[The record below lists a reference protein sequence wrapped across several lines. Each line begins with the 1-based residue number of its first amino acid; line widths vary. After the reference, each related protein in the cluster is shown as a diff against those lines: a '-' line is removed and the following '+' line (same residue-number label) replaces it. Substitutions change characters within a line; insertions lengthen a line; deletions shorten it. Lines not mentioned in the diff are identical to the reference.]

1 MAESD
6 TANHNLPG
14 IILRSIALGL
24 TNPTICDKLF
34 DIFDII
40 EYLYLT
46 IESSLFLPETT
57 VQSVD
62 FTTLTAACSELRVQ
76 WLPARLEQVY
86 QRDRFTVS
94 LALRTMKQR
103 GWIDISWHP
112 AAARICAGDAPPRI
126 PDTFTFSQQLRH
138 QLSGLALVAIAPIS
152 PWERVID
159 LQFAKRP
166 GEPALWHLYAEIM
179 GKYSNVIL
187 TAQDNLVVT
196 CAHQVSAKQSS
207 VRPIQTGQPYE
218 MPPSLTDAAPS
229 AIEPQNRWQERIS
242 LVPGPLKRNLLRN
255 YRGLSSALV
264 LSMVR
269 SAGLDPEQ
277 STDSLNSDDWGQL
290 FHRWR
295 YWLQALETSNFKP
308 SFTPEGYTVI
318 DWPIPDNFTKKA
330 VPDLHSQAV
339 PENESAFK
347 YESNSPIPASFSN
360 KSNSPLASSF
370 FLIPSSF
377 SSVQELLDSYYTRE
391 TNQQVFAQLRHQLS
405 QKLNSILAKLRLK
418 ANTFKE
424 RLQQSAGADTQKD
437 RADLL
442 MANLQHWQPGMKSI
456 SLPDFETNQPVVI
469 PLNPEKNAVQNA
481 QALYKTHQKLK
492 RARTAVEP
500 LLASVQEEIDYL
512 EQVEAALAVLESYRT
527 PEDLQTLVEI
537 REELIQQKYLDVP
550 DYRSSDKTEA
560 IEFHRYQTPSGFE
573 LLIGRNNRQNDQL
586 TFRTAND
593 YDLWFHTLEIPGSH
607 ALLRLKPGTVAEET
621 DLQFAADMTAYYSR
635 ARHSEQVPVVYTEPK
650 YVYKPKGAKP
660 GMVVYKQERIV
671 WGRPQQARA

>member
-1 MAESD
+1 MQ
-6 TANHNLPG
+6 P
-14 IILRSIALGL
+14 
-24 TNPTICDKLF
+24 
-34 DIFDII
+34 
-40 EYLYLT
+40 
-46 IESSLFLPETT
+46 
-57 VQSVD
+57 VD
-62 FTTLTAACSELRVQ
+62 FTTLTATCSELRAQ

-94 LALRTMKQR
+94 LALRTMKGR
-103 GWIDISWHP
+103 GWIDLSWHP
-112 AAARICAGDAPPRI
+112 VAARICVGDPPPRI
-126 PDTFTFSQQLRH
+126 PDTFTFSEQLRH
-138 QLSGLALVAIAPIS
+138 QLSGLALVSIAPVS
-152 PWERVID
+152 SWERVID

-196 CAHQVSAKQSS
+196 CAHQVSAKQST

-218 MPPSLTDAAPS
+218 MPPSLTDAVPS
-229 AIEPQNRWQERIS
+229 LSESQNRWQSRIS
-242 LVPGPLKRNLLRN
+242 LVPGQLKGNLLKN
-255 YRGLSSALV
+255 YRGMSKALV
-264 LSMVR
+264 LSMIR
-269 SAGLDPEQ
+269 SASLDPEQ
-277 STDSLNSDDWGQL
+277 STDSLNADQWQQL
-290 FHRWR
+290 FQRWL
-295 YWLQALETSNFKP
+295 YWLQCLENSKFHA

-318 DWPIPDNFTKKA
+318 DWPAPENHNVGA
-330 VPDLHSQAV
+330 VPPCPPSD
-339 PENESAFK
+339 
-347 YESNSPIPASFSN
+347 
-360 KSNSPLASSF
+360 SS
-370 FLIPSSF
+370 I
-377 SSVQELLDSYYTRE
+377 SSVQELLNSYYTGE
-391 TNQQVFAQLRHQLS
+391 INQQVFAQVRHQLT
-405 QKLNSILAKLRLK
+405 QKLNNVLAKLRLK

-424 RLQQSAGADTQKD
+424 RLQQSADADTHKSQ
-437 RADLL
+437 ADLL
-442 MANLQHWQPGMKSI
+442 MANLQHWEPGMKSI
-456 SLPDFETNQPVVI
+456 SLPDFETEKPVAI

-481 QALYKTHQKLK
+481 QAIYKKHQKLK
-492 RARTAVEP
+492 RARIAVEP
-500 LLASVQEEIDYL
+500 LLAAVQEEIDYL
-512 EQVEAALAVLESYRT
+512 EQVEVALSVLETYRNT
-527 PEDLQTLVEI
+527 QDLQTLAEI

-550 DYRSSDKTEA
+550 DYRSTDKNAA

-671 WGRPQQARA
+671 WGRPQQAPA

>member
-1 MAESD
+1 
-6 TANHNLPG
+6 
-14 IILRSIALGL
+14 
-24 TNPTICDKLF
+24 
-34 DIFDII
+34 
-40 EYLYLT
+40 
-46 IESSLFLPETT
+46 

-62 FTTLTAACSELRVQ
+62 FTTLTAACSELRAE

-94 LALRTMKQR
+94 LFLRTMKQR

-112 AAARICAGDAPPRI
+112 AAARICVGDAPPRI

-138 QLSGLALVAIAPIS
+138 QLNGLALVAINPIS
-152 PWERVID
+152 EWERVID

-166 GEPALWHLYAEIM
+166 GETALWHLYAEIM

-187 TAQDNLVVT
+187 TAEDNLVVT

-218 MPPSLTDAAPS
+218 KPPSLTDAAPS
-229 AIEPQNRWQERIS
+229 AIEPQNRWQARIS
-242 LVPGPLKRNLLRN
+242 LVPGPLKRNLLQN

-277 STDSLNSDDWGQL
+277 STDSLNPDNWQQL
-290 FHRWR
+290 FHRWQ
-295 YWLQALETSNFKP
+295 YWLQALETSNFQP
-308 SFTPEGYTVI
+308 SLTPEGYTVI
-318 DWPIPDNFTKKA
+318 DWPVSDNFTKKA
-330 VPDLHSQAV
+330 PETESLNLHSQAQYGQEFDGE
-339 PENESAFK
+339 PK
-347 YESNSPIPASFSN
+347 LKN
-360 KSNSPLASSF
+360 KSNSPLPASFSLLASTASATNRTLANNPSATSATTSVPAPSSF
-370 FLIPSSF
+370 ALPTSTTSANNRALTNNSSTTSATTSVAAPSDF
-377 SSVQELLDSYYTRE
+377 SSVQELLNSYYTIEINR
-391 TNQQVFAQLRHQLS
+391 QVFAQLQHQLN

-418 ANTFKE
+418 ANTFQE
-424 RLQQSAGADTQKD
+424 RLQESVGADTHKSQ
-437 RADLL
+437 ADLL
-442 MANLQHWQPGMKSI
+442 MANLQHWEPGMKSI
-456 SLPDFETNQPVVI
+456 SLADFETNQPVAI

-481 QALYKTHQKLK
+481 QALYKKHQKLK
-492 RARTAVEP
+492 RARTAIEP
-500 LLASVQEEIDYL
+500 LLAAVREEIDYL
-512 EQVEAALAVLESYRT
+512 EQVEVALSVLENYRT
-527 PEDLQTLVEI
+527 PQDLQTLAEI

-550 DYRSSDKTEA
+550 DYRSSDKTGA
-560 IEFHRYQTPSGFE
+560 IEFYRYQTPSGFE

-671 WGRPQQARA
+671 WGRPQQAGA

>member
-1 MAESD
+1 MQ
-6 TANHNLPG
+6 P
-14 IILRSIALGL
+14 
-24 TNPTICDKLF
+24 
-34 DIFDII
+34 
-40 EYLYLT
+40 
-46 IESSLFLPETT
+46 
-57 VQSVD
+57 VD
-62 FTTLTAACSELRVQ
+62 FTTLTAACSELRAQ

-94 LALRTMKQR
+94 LALRTMKGR
-103 GWIDISWHP
+103 GWIDLSWHP
-112 AAARICAGDAPPRI
+112 VAARICVGDPPPRI
-126 PDTFTFSQQLRH
+126 PDTFTFSEQLRH
-138 QLSGLALVAIAPIS
+138 QLSGLALVSIAPVS

-196 CAHQVSAKQSS
+196 CAHQVSAKQST

-218 MPPSLTDAAPS
+218 MPPSLTDAVPS
-229 AIEPQNRWQERIS
+229 LSESQNRWQSRIS
-242 LVPGPLKRNLLRN
+242 LVPGQLKGNLLKN
-255 YRGLSSALV
+255 YRGMSKALV
-264 LSMVR
+264 LSMIR
-269 SAGLDPEQ
+269 SASLDPEQ
-277 STDSLNSDDWGQL
+277 STDSLNPDQWQQL
-290 FHRWR
+290 FQRWL
-295 YWLQALETSNFKP
+295 YWLQCLENSKFHP

-318 DWPIPDNFTKKA
+318 DWPTPENHNLGA
-330 VPDLHSQAV
+330 VPPCPPSD
-339 PENESAFK
+339 
-347 YESNSPIPASFSN
+347 
-360 KSNSPLASSF
+360 
-370 FLIPSSF
+370 SSF
-377 SSVQELLDSYYTRE
+377 SSVQEILNSYYTGE
-391 TNQQVFAQLRHQLS
+391 INQEVFAQLRHQLT
-405 QKLNSILAKLRLK
+405 QKLNTVLAKLRLK

-424 RLQQSAGADTQKD
+424 RLQQSADADTHKSQ
-437 RADLL
+437 ADLL
-442 MANLQHWQPGMKSI
+442 MANLQHWEPGMKSI
-456 SLPDFETNQPVVI
+456 SLPDFETEEPVAI

-481 QALYKTHQKLK
+481 QAIYKKHQKLK
-492 RARTAVEP
+492 RARIAVEP
-500 LLASVQEEIDYL
+500 LLAAVQEEIDYL
-512 EQVEAALAVLESYRT
+512 EQVEVALSVLETYRNT
-527 PEDLQTLVEI
+527 QDLQTLAEI

-550 DYRSSDKTEA
+550 DYRSTDKNAA

-671 WGRPQQARA
+671 WGRPQQAPA

>member
-1 MAESD
+1 MQ
-6 TANHNLPG
+6 P
-14 IILRSIALGL
+14 
-24 TNPTICDKLF
+24 
-34 DIFDII
+34 
-40 EYLYLT
+40 
-46 IESSLFLPETT
+46 
-57 VQSVD
+57 VD
-62 FTTLTAACSELRVQ
+62 FTTLTAACSELRAQ

-94 LALRTMKQR
+94 LALRTMKGR
-103 GWIDISWHP
+103 GWIDLSWHP
-112 AAARICAGDAPPRI
+112 VAARICVGDPPPRI
-126 PDTFTFSQQLRH
+126 PDTFTFSEQLRH
-138 QLSGLALVAIAPIS
+138 QLSGLALVSIAPVS
-152 PWERVID
+152 SWERVID

-196 CAHQVSAKQSS
+196 CAHQVSAKQST

-218 MPPSLTDAAPS
+218 MPPSLTDAVPS
-229 AIEPQNRWQERIS
+229 LSESQNRWQSRIS
-242 LVPGPLKRNLLRN
+242 LVPGQLHRNLLKN
-255 YRGLSSALV
+255 YRGLSKALIF
-264 LSMVR
+264 SMIR
-269 SAGLDPEQ
+269 SASLDPEQ
-277 STDSLNSDDWGQL
+277 STDSLNPDEWQQL
-290 FHRWR
+290 FQRWL
-295 YWLQALETSNFKP
+295 YWLQCLENSKFHP

-318 DWPIPDNFTKKA
+318 DWPT
-330 VPDLHSQAV
+330 
-339 PENESAFK
+339 PENNAV
-347 YESNSPIPASFSN
+347 
-360 KSNSPLASSF
+360 SSYSSSS
-370 FLIPSSF
+370 LIPTAIELTSVKSVTESVAEPS
-377 SSVQELLDSYYTRE
+377 SSVQELLNSYYTGQI
-391 TNQQVFAQLRHQLS
+391 NQEVFAQLRHQLT
-405 QKLNSILAKLRLK
+405 QKLNNVLAKLRLK

-424 RLQQSAGADTQKD
+424 RLQQSADADTHKSQ
-437 RADLL
+437 ADLL
-442 MANLQHWQPGMKSI
+442 MANLQHWEPGMKSI
-456 SLPDFETNQPVVI
+456 SLPDFETEKPVII

-481 QALYKTHQKLK
+481 QAIYKKHQKLK
-492 RARTAVEP
+492 RARIAVEP
-500 LLASVQEEIDYL
+500 LLAAVQEEIDYL
-512 EQVEAALAVLESYRT
+512 EQVEVALSVLETYRNT
-527 PEDLQTLVEI
+527 QDLQTLAEI

-550 DYRSSDKTEA
+550 DYRSTDKNAA

-671 WGRPQQARA
+671 WGRPQQAPA